1 MTPLLADAG
10 PWVMLALLGA
20 YHGINP
26 GMGWLF
32 AVALGLQ
39 EQNRKAVL
47 RAFAP
52 IALGHAVSIA
62 AVVLLVAALQTVVSP
77 SLLRMA
83 GAGLLIG
90 YGVYKIVAPMSH
102 PRWVGMRVGFRD
114 LAVWSFLMATA
125 HGAGLMLVPILL
137 KLPAGDKAAVPA
149 TAIAAPAP
157 SVASANRT
165 SAKADVHAGHESHSG
180 HEGHEGHSGHEEHE
194 GHAGHEMPATSAV
207 PASPPTEHQDDGH
220 GGHAATGGHADHSQH
235 LQQAGIS
242 GPLAAMAAIA
252 LHTGAMFLVM
262 ALIAVAV
269 YEKVGLAILRRAWF
283 NLDLLWAVALIG
295 AGIVTFFV

>member
-1 MTPLLADAG
+1 MSGGDAG

-39 EQNRKAVL
+39 ERSRQAVI

-77 SLLRMA
+77 MLLRMV
-83 GAGLLIG
+83 GAGLLVA
-90 YGVYKIVAPMSH
+90 YGLYKLLAPMSH

-114 LAVWSFLMATA
+114 LTVWSFLMATA

-137 KLPAGDKAAVPA
+137 KLPGGEMATPPPIAAVSAPA
-149 TAIAAPAP
+149 SQTAHGATHAAPSGDTVKPAEHGGAASEP
-157 SVASANRT
+157 SGMT
-165 SAKADVHAGHESHSG
+165 GMT
-180 HEGHEGHSGHEEHE
+180 HEGHEHMHPSGGHDDHSGHDGTATPAARETGEH
-194 GHAGHEMPATSAV
+194 A
-207 PASPPTEHQDDGH
+207 
-220 GGHAATGGHADHSQH
+220 QH
-235 LQQAGIS
+235 LQAMKGS
-242 GPLAAMAAIA
+242 SPLAAIAAVL
-252 LHTGAMFLVM
+252 LHTGAMFLTM
-262 ALIAVAV
+262 ALIAVIV
-269 YEKVGLAILRRAWF
+269 YEKVGLAILRKAWF
-283 NLDLLWAVALIG
+283 NLDLLWAIALIG
-295 AGIVTFFV
+295 AGVVTFFL